1 MSVVEEIK
9 ERLDLTDYVRRYV
22 NLKKAGR
29 NFKGLCPFH
38 NEKTPSFFVFPESQH
53 WRCFGCQRHGDIF
66 SFAMEYNGWDFRTA
80 LEELGRLA
88 GVEVRK
94 MTPEQVRAGEEK
106 ERLMHLLDEAAQ
118 YYHHLLRT
126 APQAQAARAYLEKR
140 GFTQQTIDEF
150 KLGYSLPAW
159 EALRS
164 HLLTRGFTVAEMLK
178 AGMLVE
184 RERGGTYDRFR
195 DRVMIPIR
203 DRKGRIVAF
212 GGRVLSPDAQPKYM
226 NSPQTVLFD
235 KSRILFGFDKA
246 LRAIREND
254 AAVIVEGYMD
264 VMIPHQAGYRNV
276 VAPMGT
282 ALTESHLRQLHRLT
296 RRIILA
302 LDPDAAGIH
311 ATMRSVET
319 AREALER
326 RWEPVFNAH
335 GLIGYEGR
343 LDVEIRVAL
352 LPDGLD
358 PDELILQDPAR
369 WERIIAAAEPI
380 VRFYFH
386 QLLQQENP
394 REPKGK
400 ARIVEAMLPLLQDI
414 PNPVEREAYAQ
425 EIAMRLGLDPVLL
438 LDQLRARERVNQV
451 HRRQV
456 VERTRPLLAEEP
468 QAFLLKVLLHY
479 PHLLESLDIS
489 LVRDELHPLED
500 EDFDG
505 PYRFIWNA
513 WLETLAD
520 PGVEL
525 DDLLPDDLAAQVRQW
540 LNTPL
545 PEASEALWL
554 REVRRALL
562 QRRQSS
568 LRETMRQFHLLL
580 LDGPGEAREPIDE
593 TLLSRLNELRE
604 RLRRIQYVLAKTLN
618 PRLERRTYGG

>member
-106 ERLMHLLDEAAQ
+106 ERLMHLLHEAAE

-126 APQAQAARAYLEKR
+126 APQAQAARAYLERR

-489 LVRDELHPLED
+489 LVRDELHPVED